1 VPSIEYLRFE
11 AEVPRADLAAVWA
24 LHQAVFESGVSDSDF
39 QDRVGAM
46 PGLIS
51 LIARRGA
58 EMVGFK
64 IGYRRSNE
72 EFYSWL
78 GFVAPDARGAGI
90 ATELMR
96 RQHERA
102 RELGY
107 RKPTFPGNDSF
118 ESLCQQPAN
127 RISGDSPA
135 TVFDVELARW
145 IAVSVSTR
153 ARPYLPR
160 SAASIKTTSAPI
172 QRVPSERIF
181 RCSP

>member
-11 AEVPRADLAAVWA
+11 AEVPRADLSAVWA
-24 LHQAVFESGVSDSDF
+24 LHQAVFESGVTDSEF
-39 QDRVGAM
+39 RDRVGAM

-58 EMVGFK
+58 ETVGFK

-78 GFVAPDARGAGI
+78 GCVAPDARGAGI

-107 RKPTFPGNDSF
+107 QWVVTETK
-118 ESLCQQPAN
+118 N
-127 RISGDSPA
+127 RWRGMLILNLRHG
-135 TVFDVELARW
+135 FDVVGTYVNRRGETVIMLA
-145 IAVSVSTR
+145 
-153 ARPYLPR
+153 
-160 SAASIKTTSAPI
+160 KTLG
-172 QRVPSERIF
+172 
-181 RCSP
+181 SP